1 MHIVVASS
9 SAHRQTLYRDA
20 IEGLGYQV
28 ATASGGVE
36 CIECLRSCSA
46 ALLLLEAPL
55 LWGGSDGVL
64 DIVQH
69 EVAGSPP
76 VILVAVGSGS
86 IDWFQ
91 LSRFRVDDFLFR
103 VPTSNELEQ
112 AICSLLGKRDLRPR
126 ADAINKTSGEAGCQ
140 PGLPQRSAMAV
151 LSCDRFQVGVAS

>member
-9 SAHRQTLYRDA
+9 SVHRQTLYRET
-20 IEGLGYQV
+20 IEGLGHQA
-28 ATASGGVE
+28 ATANGGVE
-36 CIECLRSCSA
+36 CLECLRKGPA

-64 DIVQH
+64 DVVQH
-69 EVAGSPP
+69 EFGAKPP

-103 VPTSNELEQ
+103 IPTTHELQ
-112 AICSLLGKRDLRPR
+112 RAICNLLRQRG
-126 ADAINKTSGEAGCQ
+126 SV
-140 PGLPQRSAMAV
+140 QRSATAENYPG
-151 LSCDRFQVGVAS
+151 GVTI